1 MKQTFIVPANYN
13 QLTNEKMQNLQISP
27 KNEIVVNPVEKG
39 QTLIIPL
46 ANNENI
52 VNVHID
58 HLIEHPFAKEIYQLN
73 DLELIANLILEEGLL
88 EPISACL
95 VDLNKYF
102 IISGRRRYHALRK
115 IGYQEVP
122 VRVIDIPID
131 EIPNKIIAANSNR
144 RKLISETIAEA
155 MWALNLI
162 GKSQG
167 QRNDLL
173 RDVDG
178 VNNFGIIG
186 RDRFQRACEMIGTK
200 MSPSTLRRLINVVD
214 WEAEDDNKKYQLVEK
229 IVTEEITISK
239 AESIVKTFKKNREEI
254 VLARNSQPSFL
265 HGLPEPRLYNKSS
278 ADMSQE
284 IQDKTIQLVFGSI
297 PYWDLRGYRTDNPD
311 DLQWGHEKTYQEYI
325 DKTVENMKDIWRVLK
340 DDGSFFLN
348 VGATYSKDHNYLIP
362 HRLLLRLCDEL
373 GWHCVSEIVWVKKN
387 ALPHKK
393 PKGLQPCYELLYH
406 FTKGSKY
413 KYKPLKIWDNKK
425 AEMTMNTVTRHEK
438 TGKIR
443 KTIGISNP
451 YRLFTDFI
459 QEQKFED
466 IIIGANA
473 GPDQVR
479 LKQID
484 GLINHPAIFPNYLA
498 LLAILTTTDQ
508 GDIIMDPWA
517 GSGTTGETSILMN
530 RAFVGYD
537 VSSEYVSLAQKRL
550 INAQNNV
557 RTIEL
562 NSVET
567 SVRIAA

>member
-1 MKQTFIVPANYN
+1 MKRPFVIDTVTNHK
-13 QLTNEKMQNLQISP
+13 TNEKMQKLQISP
-27 KNEIVVNPVEKG
+27 RNEVVITPVCKT
-39 QTLIIPL
+39 QTLILPQSS
-46 ANNENI
+46 NERI
-52 VNVHID
+52 INVHID
-58 HLIEHPFAKEIYQLN
+58 KLIEHPFAKEIYQLN
-73 DLELIANLILEEGLL
+73 DLELIEKFIREEGLL
-88 EPISACL
+88 DPIIGCQADS
-95 VDLNKYF
+95 DQYH
-102 IISGRRRYHALRK
+102 IISGRRRVHALRN
-115 IGYQEVP
+115 IGYDEVP
-122 VRVIDIPID
+122 VRIIDIPVED
-131 EIPNKIIAANSNR
+131 IPSKIIAANSSR
-144 RKLISETIAEA
+144 RKSISETIAEA

-214 WEAEDDNKKYQLVEK
+214 WEAEEDNKKYQLVEK

-254 VLARNSQPSFL
+254 AAARNFLPSFIQ
-265 HGLPEPRLYNKSS
+265 GLPEPRLFNRSS
-278 ADMSQE
+278 ADMSGE

-297 PYWDLRGYRTDNPD
+297 PYWDLRGYSTDNSND
-311 DLQWGHEKTYQEYI
+311 IQWGHEKTHQEYI
-325 DKTVENMKDIWRVLK
+325 DKTVENMRDIWRVLK

-348 VGATYSKDHNYLIP
+348 IGATYSKDHNYLIP

-387 ALPHKK
+387 TLPHKK
-393 PKGLQPCYELLYH
+393 PKGLQPNYELLYH
-406 FTKGSKY
+406 FTKGSTY
-413 KYKPLKIWDNKK
+413 KYKPLKIWDSKK
-425 AEMTMNTVTRHEK
+425 TQMTMNTVTRHEK
-438 TGKIR
+438 TGRIR

-451 YRLFTDFI
+451 YSLFTDFI
-459 QEQKFED
+459 EEQKFED

-479 LKQID
+479 LKKID
-484 GLINHPAIFPNYLA
+484 GQINHPAIFPSYLA

-508 GDIIMDPWA
+508 GDIILDPWS

-537 VSSEYVSLAQKRL
+537 VSSEYISLAQKRL
-550 INAQNNV
+550 INAQHNV
-557 RTIEL
+557 HTIEL
-562 NSVET
+562 NNVET